1 MKSNFIHEIHD
12 RSTLTASAGS
22 VSKQHKQT
30 LMYLETI
37 QRLSMYIVRKFKEK
51 LDDPGSGS
59 YQLSE
64 ETIFNIRSL
73 MDEHVFDL
81 LDKTEIRVLNMKKQ
95 NIELLEELV
104 QVF

>member
-1 MKSNFIHEIHD
+1 
-12 RSTLTASAGS
+12 
-22 VSKQHKQT
+22 
-30 LMYLETI
+30 
-37 QRLSMYIVRKFKEK
+37 MYIVRKFKEK
-51 LDDPGSGS
+51 LDDSGSGS
-59 YQLSE
+59 YKLSE